1 MDIEYLGPLDRR
13 ENYDP
18 EVVRAALKYGID
30 PDLAVSVHR
39 QEYSPDMWI
48 SSAGARGPMQLMP
61 GTARE
66 LGVDPDDP
74 QQNIDGGV
82 RYLGQM
88 LKAFGGDQV
97 LALAAYNAGP
107 ERVKAGT
114 LPIETRRYTRDVI
127 FRAKR
132 LRQAAPEIEYLGP
145 LEEEA
150 PEIEYLGPLE
160 EDLGPVGSNV
170 VRKPIPEPGEEAP
183 GTLRRA
189 WEKFKELALPD
200 DVGAA
205 EIPAEA
211 QARGVAAPTID
222 LSGARPMITVTPP
235 EAGAATFDEAS
246 LYRPMVRKPIPLGQG
261 MGAASAEDEPEIE
274 YLGPLEGYEEP
285 QPPDVGQSFKNV
297 GSKAAE
303 SFNRGTASL
312 MSKLDDVATWISE
325 STGLPKGGLYEA
337 ARREY
342 DKNADYWN
350 RQSEN
355 PTLTE
360 EIMGE
365 FLGGA
370 IPGMADFLTGTGVS
384 ALHGYSKDGIK
395 GALKEGAERFL
406 LGQALHSMQPLKPI
420 TRGAAFGSLNTA
432 QTAAQGGSPEEIA
445 KSAGVGF
452 GLGATGGPG
461 KKGVKEALLDA
472 TFPARDLYRPE
483 FSEIQNIA
491 NRLEQL
497 PTAKVLPDSIPIS
510 GNRQATV
517 RLAIDFYKSKGKPV
531 VTNLETGNRIIVAP
545 SGIKN
550 SLQHGI
556 GPEKV
561 AVISELDRLLETS
574 TLIVR
579 DSNNMKPGVAA
590 VETYAG
596 KAEIGGSGFIARLVV
611 RETRDG
617 RRFYDHE
624 LSSLNPIKSERP
636 DSASGGSSGSFSA
649 SSRSRPLPSL
659 GKRVIDEALNV
670 KSKLKDESGFI
681 TTEPLKA
688 IVPKIQKVHD
698 YVTIDPL
705 PAMTRHAPRA
715 ADAAVEHAAARI
727 AVPHEVKK
735 LLTKVFPDSYRDP
748 KAMARTIDILNKDN
762 VLAGWDA
769 FRKRTI
775 EALEAAR
782 KEADPAKKAELLK
795 EADAWDNDAHA
806 IAREHDVDAY
816 KTEIGDLIAKAY
828 GGDPNAIDVIG
839 NIQRWKQHVNPFLDQ
854 LYNEAKRVDKWTP
867 REDRGMF
874 FGARIN
880 LTTKERA
887 AELADILRN
896 RGYQLRP
903 LPGPSIGA
911 NYRNPNVKHDRF
923 MRQAK
928 FTGDYSTDAELA
940 LFNVLGPRWNEVT
953 KIRMFEGL
961 KKSGVA
967 VETDPGMSGP
977 ANIQGQDVTRLA
989 VKLPMT
995 GTDGRTR
1002 QVERAL
1008 WVRQDLAREVR
1019 QVLGTDMPMEQNPVA
1034 RVLTQIQLAQIAD
1047 AVTHSKNLLTV
1058 VTRAQG
1064 AGSVWKDVVR
1074 RVPVFG
1080 TMDAVVRIGQV
1091 AREVMSDSPAIR
1103 EEIAN
1108 LAKLGVIRPDY
1119 PSTGLQKITRAQDF
1133 LHKLDQGTRIVMNR
1147 FFDNLVERGLVVDTP
1162 KNRRDYINQCG
1173 QYNGRLQ
1180 GQFMNAFK
1188 QSGMSPFIVA
1198 GRNFNRQGIR
1208 GITGNPGIQATTAG
1222 AALEMRAINWLGTAL
1237 TLSAVPMMLNTLTTG
1252 SPAGRSGTP
1261 LGAWDLGTEENEKGK
1276 HRVIDLAQISGLRR
1290 GMRVTGADA
1299 VVAGMKAGHT
1309 SNQIAGKILEDV
1321 TRNVMHPWI
1330 GPAPSGALK
1339 ALTGR
1344 QLDIRGY
1351 MEAHKVPEGG
1361 GLQVLENVRAALESQ
1376 NPLVYSMVRPV
1387 FEAAGLERL
1396 PEKPYGENIVAT
1408 FLKSPYGA
1416 FGVKDVYPERSAALE
1431 MASTM
1436 MSGRMPEGT
1445 TPEQREKMR
1454 VKKEF
1459 GRAVRT
1465 GKPVDEE
1472 LRERAKRLLST
1483 TDLKTMGKRLQ
1494 FDELQNKV
1502 KSLTS
1507 EEALKVFEVA
1517 TSEERAGIV
1526 AIVAAKLARGL
1537 KNASPVERERLLEQ
1551 LKRVRKRVFEDQQ
1564 EAAMNQ

>member
-1 MDIEYLGPLDRR
+1 
-13 ENYDP
+13 
-18 EVVRAALKYGID
+18 
-30 PDLAVSVHR
+30 
-39 QEYSPDMWI
+39 
-48 SSAGARGPMQLMP
+48 
-61 GTARE
+61 
-66 LGVDPDDP
+66 
-74 QQNIDGGV
+74 
-82 RYLGQM
+82 
-88 LKAFGGDQV
+88 
-97 LALAAYNAGP
+97 
-107 ERVKAGT
+107 
-114 LPIETRRYTRDVI
+114 
-127 FRAKR
+127 
-132 LRQAAPEIEYLGP
+132 
-145 LEEEA
+145 
-150 PEIEYLGPLE
+150 
-160 EDLGPVGSNV
+160 
-170 VRKPIPEPGEEAP
+170 
-183 GTLRRA
+183 
-189 WEKFKELALPD
+189 
-200 DVGAA
+200 
-205 EIPAEA
+205 
-211 QARGVAAPTID
+211 
-222 LSGARPMITVTPP
+222 
-235 EAGAATFDEAS
+235 
-246 LYRPMVRKPIPLGQG
+246 
-261 MGAASAEDEPEIE
+261 
-274 YLGPLEGYEEP
+274 
-285 QPPDVGQSFKNV
+285 
-297 GSKAAE
+297 
-303 SFNRGTASL
+303 
-312 MSKLDDVATWISE
+312 
-325 STGLPKGGLYEA
+325 
-337 ARREY
+337 
-342 DKNADYWN
+342 
-350 RQSEN
+350 
-355 PTLTE
+355 
-360 EIMGE
+360 
-365 FLGGA
+365 
-370 IPGMADFLTGTGVS
+370 MADFLTGTGVS

-461 KKGVKEALLDA
+461 KKGVKEAL
-472 TFPARDLYRPE
+472 
-483 FSEIQNIA
+483 
-491 NRLEQL
+491 
-497 PTAKVLPDSIPIS
+497 
-510 GNRQATV
+510 
-517 RLAIDFYKSKGKPV
+517 
-531 VTNLETGNRIIVAP
+531 
-545 SGIKN
+545 
-550 SLQHGI
+550 
-556 GPEKV
+556 
-561 AVISELDRLLETS
+561 
-574 TLIVR
+574 
-579 DSNNMKPGVAA
+579 
-590 VETYAG
+590 
-596 KAEIGGSGFIARLVV
+596 
-611 RETRDG
+611 
-617 RRFYDHE
+617 
-624 LSSLNPIKSERP
+624 
-636 DSASGGSSGSFSA
+636 
-649 SSRSRPLPSL
+649 
-659 GKRVIDEALNV
+659 EALNV

-681 TTEPLKA
+681 TTEPLQA
-688 IVPKIQKVHD
+688 IVPKIQKFRD

-762 VLAGWDA
+762 VLGGWDA

-775 EALEAAR
+775 AALEAAR
-782 KEADPAKKAELLK
+782 KETDPAKKAELLR

-816 KTEIGDLIAKAY
+816 KTEIGDLIAKAH

-839 NIQRWKQHVNPFLDQ
+839 NIQRWKRHVNPFLDH

-887 AELADILRN
+887 AELADILGN
-896 RGYQLRP
+896 RGYQLKP
-903 LPGPSIGA
+903 LPGPSIGS

-977 ANIQGQDVTRLA
+977 GKIQGEDVTRLA

-1008 WVRQDLAREVR
+1008 WVRKDLAREVR

-1064 AGSVWKDVVR
+1064 AGSAWKDIVR
-1074 RVPVFG
+1074 RMPVFG

-1119 PSTGLQKITRAQDF
+1119 PATGLQKITRAQDF

-1180 GQFMNAFK
+1180 GQLMNAFK

-1208 GITGNPGIQATTAG
+1208 GITGNPGIQATTAQ

-1494 FDELQNKV
+1494 FNELQNKV

-1526 AIVAAKLARGL
+1526 AIVGAKLARGL

>member
-1 MDIEYLGPLDRR
+1 MGIEYLGPLERR
-13 ENYDP
+13 EDYDND
-18 EVVRAALKYGID
+18 VIDAAAKYGVD
-30 PDLAVSVHR
+30 PSLAVAVHR
-39 QEYSPDMWI
+39 QEYNPDQWV

-107 ERVKAGT
+107 GRVKAGT

-222 LSGARPMITVTPP
+222 LSGSRPMITVTPP
-235 EAGAATFDEAS
+235 EASAAPFDEAS

-274 YLGPLEGYEEP
+274 YLGPLEEEGAGLQEEP
-285 QPPDVGQSFKNV
+285 QEKLAPALEMLMAGMKPEDIEAEQKGLETPSAFADLPNFLADVLSGFVTAPGRMAAGAIASGSIGA
-297 GSKAAE
+297 GSKALGKEIAE
-303 SFNRGTASL
+303 QAIT
-312 MSKLDDVATWISE
+312 
-325 STGLPKGGLYEA
+325 GGLGSSFLTAMEGAGAEPLIQELSGILGPLATTALMQMPRSAISTYFKRLKVGNPQVFERLKAGLEGLKDSPA
-337 ARREY
+337 AR
-342 DKNADYWN
+342 
-350 RQSEN
+350 
-355 PTLTE
+355 TLLNE
-360 EIMGE
+360 WGSVR
-365 FLGGA
+365 
-370 IPGMADFLTGTGVS
+370 IPGKIVS
-384 ALHGYSKDGIK
+384 GNKTFIK
-395 GALKEGAERFL
+395 GKL
-406 LGQALHSMQPLKPI
+406 
-420 TRGAAFGSLNTA
+420 
-432 QTAAQGGSPEEIA
+432 
-445 KSAGVGF
+445 
-452 GLGATGGPG
+452 
-461 KKGVKEALLDA
+461 
-472 TFPARDLYRPE
+472 
-483 FSEIQNIA
+483 
-491 NRLEQL
+491 
-497 PTAKVLPDSIPIS
+497 S
-510 GNRQATV
+510 G
-517 RLAIDFYKSKGKPV
+517 
-531 VTNLETGNRIIVAP
+531 
-545 SGIKN
+545 
-550 SLQHGI
+550 
-556 GPEKV
+556 
-561 AVISELDRLLETS
+561 
-574 TLIVR
+574 
-579 DSNNMKPGVAA
+579 
-590 VETYAG
+590 
-596 KAEIGGSGFIARLVV
+596 
-611 RETRDG
+611 
-617 RRFYDHE
+617 
-624 LSSLNPIKSERP
+624 
-636 DSASGGSSGSFSA
+636 
-649 SSRSRPLPSL
+649 
-659 GKRVIDEALNV
+659 
-670 KSKLKDESGFI
+670 
-681 TTEPLKA
+681 
-688 IVPKIQKVHD
+688 KIQRIRD

-887 AELADILRN
+887 AELSDILGN
-896 RGYQLRP
+896 RGYQLKP
-903 LPGPSIGA
+903 LPGPSIGS

-977 ANIQGQDVTRLA
+977 AKIQGQDVSRLA

-995 GTDGRTR
+995 GTDGVTR

-1008 WVRQDLAREVR
+1008 WVRKDLAREVR

-1047 AVTHSKNLLTV
+1047 AVSHSKNLLTV

-1080 TMDAVVRIGQV
+1080 TTDAVVRIGQV

-1119 PSTGLQKITRAQDF
+1119 PATGLQKITRAQDF

>member
-1 MDIEYLGPLDRR
+1 MGIEYLGPLERR

-39 QEYSPDMWI
+39 QEYNPDQWV

-235 EAGAATFDEAS
+235 EASATPFDEAS
-246 LYRPMVRKPIPLGQG
+246 LYQPRVKPNLR
-261 MGAASAEDEPEIE
+261 EPSVIDKDEIE

-303 SFNRGTASL
+303 AFNRGTASF
-312 MSKLDDVATWISE
+312 MGKLDDIATWISE
-325 STGLPKGGLYEA
+325 STGLPKGGVFEA
-337 ARREY
+337 AKKEY
-342 DKNADYWN
+342 EKNADYWN

-452 GLGATGGPG
+452 LLGATGGPG
-461 KKGVKEALLDA
+461 KKGVKEAL
-472 TFPARDLYRPE
+472 
-483 FSEIQNIA
+483 
-491 NRLEQL
+491 
-497 PTAKVLPDSIPIS
+497 
-510 GNRQATV
+510 
-517 RLAIDFYKSKGKPV
+517 
-531 VTNLETGNRIIVAP
+531 
-545 SGIKN
+545 
-550 SLQHGI
+550 
-556 GPEKV
+556 
-561 AVISELDRLLETS
+561 
-574 TLIVR
+574 
-579 DSNNMKPGVAA
+579 
-590 VETYAG
+590 
-596 KAEIGGSGFIARLVV
+596 
-611 RETRDG
+611 
-617 RRFYDHE
+617 
-624 LSSLNPIKSERP
+624 
-636 DSASGGSSGSFSA
+636 
-649 SSRSRPLPSL
+649 
-659 GKRVIDEALNV
+659 EALNV

-681 TTEPLKA
+681 TTEPLQA
-688 IVPKIQKVHD
+688 IVPKIQKFRD

-775 EALEAAR
+775 KALEAAR

-887 AELADILRN
+887 AELADILGN
-896 RGYQLRP
+896 RGYQLKP
-903 LPGPSIGA
+903 LPGPSIGS

-977 ANIQGQDVTRLA
+977 GKIQGEDVTRLA

-1008 WVRQDLAREVR
+1008 WVRKDLAREVR

-1064 AGSVWKDVVR
+1064 AGSAWKDIVR
-1074 RVPVFG
+1074 RMPVFG

-1119 PSTGLQKITRAQDF
+1119 PATGLQKITRAQDF

-1180 GQFMNAFK
+1180 GQLMNAFK

-1208 GITGNPGIQATTAG
+1208 GITGNPGIQATTAQ

-1526 AIVAAKLARGL
+1526 AIVVAKLARGL

>member
-1 MDIEYLGPLDRR
+1 MGIEYLGPLERR

-39 QEYSPDMWI
+39 QEYSPDKWI

-107 ERVKAGT
+107 GRVKAGT

-235 EAGAATFDEAS
+235 EASATPFDEAS
-246 LYRPMVRKPIPLGQG
+246 LYQPRVKPNLR
-261 MGAASAEDEPEIE
+261 EPSVIDKDEIE

-303 SFNRGTASL
+303 AFNRGTASF
-312 MSKLDDVATWISE
+312 MGKLDDIATWISE
-325 STGLPKGGLYEA
+325 STGLPKGGVFEA
-337 ARREY
+337 AKKEY
-342 DKNADYWN
+342 EKNADYWN

-461 KKGVKEALLDA
+461 KKGVKEAL
-472 TFPARDLYRPE
+472 
-483 FSEIQNIA
+483 
-491 NRLEQL
+491 
-497 PTAKVLPDSIPIS
+497 
-510 GNRQATV
+510 
-517 RLAIDFYKSKGKPV
+517 
-531 VTNLETGNRIIVAP
+531 
-545 SGIKN
+545 
-550 SLQHGI
+550 
-556 GPEKV
+556 
-561 AVISELDRLLETS
+561 
-574 TLIVR
+574 
-579 DSNNMKPGVAA
+579 
-590 VETYAG
+590 
-596 KAEIGGSGFIARLVV
+596 
-611 RETRDG
+611 
-617 RRFYDHE
+617 
-624 LSSLNPIKSERP
+624 
-636 DSASGGSSGSFSA
+636 
-649 SSRSRPLPSL
+649 
-659 GKRVIDEALNV
+659 EALNV

-681 TTEPLKA
+681 TTEPLQA
-688 IVPKIQKVHD
+688 IVPKIQKFRD

-762 VLAGWDA
+762 VLGGWDA

-782 KEADPAKKAELLK
+782 KEADPAKKAELLR

-816 KTEIGDLIAKAY
+816 KTEIGDLIAKAH

-887 AELADILRN
+887 AELSDILGN
-896 RGYQLRP
+896 RGYQLKP
-903 LPGPSIGA
+903 LPGPSIGS

-977 ANIQGQDVTRLA
+977 GKIQGEDVTRLA

-1008 WVRQDLAREVR
+1008 WVRKDLAREVR

-1064 AGSVWKDVVR
+1064 AGSAWKDIVR
-1074 RVPVFG
+1074 RMPVFG

-1119 PSTGLQKITRAQDF
+1119 PATGLQKITRAQDF

-1180 GQFMNAFK
+1180 GQLMNAFK

-1208 GITGNPGIQATTAG
+1208 GITGNPGIQATTAQ

-1494 FDELQNKV
+1494 FNELQNKV

-1526 AIVAAKLARGL
+1526 AIVVAKLARGL

>member
-1 MDIEYLGPLDRR
+1 MGIEYLGPLERR
-13 ENYDP
+13 EDYDND
-18 EVVRAALKYGID
+18 VIDAAAKYGVD
-30 PDLAVSVHR
+30 PSLAVAVHR
-39 QEYSPDMWI
+39 QEYNPDQWV

-107 ERVKAGT
+107 GRVKAGT

-235 EAGAATFDEAS
+235 EASATPFDEAS
-246 LYRPMVRKPIPLGQG
+246 LYQPRVKPNLR
-261 MGAASAEDEPEIE
+261 EPSVIDKDEIE

-303 SFNRGTASL
+303 AFNRGTASF
-312 MSKLDDVATWISE
+312 MGKLDDIATWISE
-325 STGLPKGGLYEA
+325 STGLPKGGVFEA
-337 ARREY
+337 AKKEY
-342 DKNADYWN
+342 EKNADYWN

-461 KKGVKEALLDA
+461 KKGVKEAL
-472 TFPARDLYRPE
+472 
-483 FSEIQNIA
+483 
-491 NRLEQL
+491 
-497 PTAKVLPDSIPIS
+497 
-510 GNRQATV
+510 
-517 RLAIDFYKSKGKPV
+517 
-531 VTNLETGNRIIVAP
+531 
-545 SGIKN
+545 
-550 SLQHGI
+550 
-556 GPEKV
+556 
-561 AVISELDRLLETS
+561 
-574 TLIVR
+574 
-579 DSNNMKPGVAA
+579 
-590 VETYAG
+590 
-596 KAEIGGSGFIARLVV
+596 
-611 RETRDG
+611 
-617 RRFYDHE
+617 
-624 LSSLNPIKSERP
+624 
-636 DSASGGSSGSFSA
+636 
-649 SSRSRPLPSL
+649 
-659 GKRVIDEALNV
+659 EALNV

-681 TTEPLKA
+681 TTEPLQA
-688 IVPKIQKVHD
+688 IVPKIQKFRD

-762 VLAGWDA
+762 VLGGWDA

-775 EALEAAR
+775 AALEAAR
-782 KEADPAKKAELLK
+782 KETDPAKKAELLR

-816 KTEIGDLIAKAY
+816 KTEIGDLIAKAH

-839 NIQRWKQHVNPFLDQ
+839 NIQRWKRHVNPFLDH

-887 AELADILRN
+887 AELSDILGN
-896 RGYQLRP
+896 RGYQLKP
-903 LPGPSIGA
+903 LPGPSIGS

-977 ANIQGQDVTRLA
+977 GKIQGEDVTRLA

-1008 WVRQDLAREVR
+1008 WVRKDLAREVR

-1064 AGSVWKDVVR
+1064 AGSAWKDIVR
-1074 RVPVFG
+1074 RMPVFG

-1119 PSTGLQKITRAQDF
+1119 PATGLQKITRAQDF

-1180 GQFMNAFK
+1180 GQLMNAFK

-1208 GITGNPGIQATTAG
+1208 GITGNPGIQATTAQ

-1526 AIVAAKLARGL
+1526 AIVVAKLARGL

>member
-1 MDIEYLGPLDRR
+1 MGIEYLGPLERR

-39 QEYSPDMWI
+39 QEYSPDKWI

-107 ERVKAGT
+107 GRVKAGT

-235 EAGAATFDEAS
+235 EASATPFDEAS
-246 LYRPMVRKPIPLGQG
+246 LYQPRVKSNLR
-261 MGAASAEDEPEIE
+261 EPSVIDKDEIE

-303 SFNRGTASL
+303 AFNRGTASF
-312 MSKLDDVATWISE
+312 MGKLDDIATWISE
-325 STGLPKGGLYEA
+325 STGLPKGGVFEA
-337 ARREY
+337 AKKEY
-342 DKNADYWN
+342 EKNADYWN

-461 KKGVKEALLDA
+461 KKGVKEAL
-472 TFPARDLYRPE
+472 
-483 FSEIQNIA
+483 
-491 NRLEQL
+491 
-497 PTAKVLPDSIPIS
+497 
-510 GNRQATV
+510 
-517 RLAIDFYKSKGKPV
+517 
-531 VTNLETGNRIIVAP
+531 
-545 SGIKN
+545 
-550 SLQHGI
+550 
-556 GPEKV
+556 
-561 AVISELDRLLETS
+561 
-574 TLIVR
+574 
-579 DSNNMKPGVAA
+579 
-590 VETYAG
+590 
-596 KAEIGGSGFIARLVV
+596 
-611 RETRDG
+611 
-617 RRFYDHE
+617 
-624 LSSLNPIKSERP
+624 
-636 DSASGGSSGSFSA
+636 
-649 SSRSRPLPSL
+649 
-659 GKRVIDEALNV
+659 EALNV

-681 TTEPLKA
+681 TTEPLQA
-688 IVPKIQKVHD
+688 IVPKIQKFRD

-782 KEADPAKKAELLK
+782 KETDPAKKAELLR

-816 KTEIGDLIAKAY
+816 KTEIGDLIAKAH

-839 NIQRWKQHVNPFLDQ
+839 NIQRWKRHVNPFLDH

-887 AELADILRN
+887 AELSDILGN
-896 RGYQLRP
+896 RGYQLKP
-903 LPGPSIGA
+903 LPGPSIGS

-977 ANIQGQDVTRLA
+977 GKIQGEDVTRLA

-1008 WVRQDLAREVR
+1008 WVRKDLAREVR

-1064 AGSVWKDVVR
+1064 AGSAWKDIVR
-1074 RVPVFG
+1074 RMPVFG

-1119 PSTGLQKITRAQDF
+1119 PATGLQKITRAQDF

-1180 GQFMNAFK
+1180 GQLMNAFK

-1208 GITGNPGIQATTAG
+1208 GITGNPGIQATTAQ

-1526 AIVAAKLARGL
+1526 AIVVAKLARGL
-1537 KNASPVERERLLEQ
+1537 KNA
-1551 LKRVRKRVFEDQQ
+1551 
-1564 EAAMNQ
+1564 

>member
-1 MDIEYLGPLDRR
+1 MGIEYLGPLERR
-13 ENYDP
+13 EDYDND
-18 EVVRAALKYGID
+18 VIDAAAKYGVD
-30 PDLAVSVHR
+30 PSLAVAVHR
-39 QEYSPDMWI
+39 QEYNPDQWV

-107 ERVKAGT
+107 GRVKAGT

-235 EAGAATFDEAS
+235 EASATPFDEAS
-246 LYRPMVRKPIPLGQG
+246 LYQPRVKPNLR
-261 MGAASAEDEPEIE
+261 EPSVIDKDEIE

-303 SFNRGTASL
+303 AFNRGTASF
-312 MSKLDDVATWISE
+312 MGKLDDIATWISE
-325 STGLPKGGLYEA
+325 STGLPKGGVFEA
-337 ARREY
+337 AKKEY
-342 DKNADYWN
+342 EKNADYWN

-461 KKGVKEALLDA
+461 KKGVKEAL
-472 TFPARDLYRPE
+472 
-483 FSEIQNIA
+483 
-491 NRLEQL
+491 
-497 PTAKVLPDSIPIS
+497 
-510 GNRQATV
+510 
-517 RLAIDFYKSKGKPV
+517 
-531 VTNLETGNRIIVAP
+531 
-545 SGIKN
+545 
-550 SLQHGI
+550 
-556 GPEKV
+556 
-561 AVISELDRLLETS
+561 
-574 TLIVR
+574 
-579 DSNNMKPGVAA
+579 
-590 VETYAG
+590 
-596 KAEIGGSGFIARLVV
+596 
-611 RETRDG
+611 
-617 RRFYDHE
+617 
-624 LSSLNPIKSERP
+624 
-636 DSASGGSSGSFSA
+636 
-649 SSRSRPLPSL
+649 
-659 GKRVIDEALNV
+659 EALNV

-681 TTEPLKA
+681 TTEPLQA
-688 IVPKIQKVHD
+688 IVPKIQKFRD

-762 VLAGWDA
+762 VLGGWDA

-775 EALEAAR
+775 AALEAAR
-782 KEADPAKKAELLK
+782 KETDPAKKAELLR

-816 KTEIGDLIAKAY
+816 KTEIGDLIAKAH

-839 NIQRWKQHVNPFLDQ
+839 NIQRWKRHVNPFLDH

-887 AELADILRN
+887 AELSDILGN
-896 RGYQLRP
+896 RGYQLKP
-903 LPGPSIGA
+903 LPGPSIGS

-977 ANIQGQDVTRLA
+977 GKIQGEDVTRLA

-1008 WVRQDLAREVR
+1008 WVRKDLAREVR

-1064 AGSVWKDVVR
+1064 AGSAWKDIVR
-1074 RVPVFG
+1074 RMPVFG

-1119 PSTGLQKITRAQDF
+1119 PATGLQKITRAQDF

-1180 GQFMNAFK
+1180 GQLMNAFK

-1208 GITGNPGIQATTAG
+1208 GITGNPGIQATTAQ

-1526 AIVAAKLARGL
+1526 AIVVAKLARGL

-1551 LKRVRKRVFEDQQ
+1551 LKRVRKRVFE
-1564 EAAMNQ
+1564 ASKKRP

>member
-1 MDIEYLGPLDRR
+1 MGVEYLGPLERR
-13 ENYDP
+13 ENYDN
-18 EVVRAALKYGID
+18 EVIDAALKHGID
-30 PDLAVSVHR
+30 PSLAVAVHR
-39 QEYSPDMWI
+39 QEYNPDQWV

-107 ERVKAGT
+107 GRVKAGT

-235 EAGAATFDEAS
+235 EASATPFDEAS
-246 LYRPMVRKPIPLGQG
+246 LYQPRVKPNLR
-261 MGAASAEDEPEIE
+261 EPSVIDKDEIE

-303 SFNRGTASL
+303 AFNRGTASF
-312 MSKLDDVATWISE
+312 MGKLDDIATWISE
-325 STGLPKGGLYEA
+325 STGLPKGGVFEA
-337 ARREY
+337 AKKEY
-342 DKNADYWN
+342 EKNADYWN

-461 KKGVKEALLDA
+461 KKGVKEAL
-472 TFPARDLYRPE
+472 
-483 FSEIQNIA
+483 
-491 NRLEQL
+491 
-497 PTAKVLPDSIPIS
+497 
-510 GNRQATV
+510 
-517 RLAIDFYKSKGKPV
+517 
-531 VTNLETGNRIIVAP
+531 
-545 SGIKN
+545 
-550 SLQHGI
+550 
-556 GPEKV
+556 
-561 AVISELDRLLETS
+561 
-574 TLIVR
+574 
-579 DSNNMKPGVAA
+579 
-590 VETYAG
+590 
-596 KAEIGGSGFIARLVV
+596 
-611 RETRDG
+611 
-617 RRFYDHE
+617 
-624 LSSLNPIKSERP
+624 
-636 DSASGGSSGSFSA
+636 
-649 SSRSRPLPSL
+649 
-659 GKRVIDEALNV
+659 EALNV

-681 TTEPLKA
+681 TTEPLQA
-688 IVPKIQKVHD
+688 IVPKIQKFRD

-762 VLAGWDA
+762 VLGGWDA

-775 EALEAAR
+775 AALEAAR
-782 KEADPAKKAELLK
+782 KETDPAKKAELLR

-816 KTEIGDLIAKAY
+816 KTEIGDLIAKAH

-839 NIQRWKQHVNPFLDQ
+839 NIQRWKRHVNPFLDH

-887 AELADILRN
+887 AELSDILGN
-896 RGYQLRP
+896 RGYQLKP
-903 LPGPSIGA
+903 LPGPSIGS

-977 ANIQGQDVTRLA
+977 GKIQGEDVTRLA

-1008 WVRQDLAREVR
+1008 WVRKDLAREVR

-1064 AGSVWKDVVR
+1064 AGSAWKDIVR
-1074 RVPVFG
+1074 RMPVFG

-1119 PSTGLQKITRAQDF
+1119 PATGLQKITRAQDF

-1147 FFDNLVERGLVVDTP
+1147 FFDNLVERGMVVDTP

-1180 GQFMNAFK
+1180 GQLMNAFK

-1208 GITGNPGIQATTAG
+1208 GITGNPGIQATTAQ

-1526 AIVAAKLARGL
+1526 AIVVAKLARGL

-1551 LKRVRKRVFEDQQ
+1551 LKRVRKRVFE
-1564 EAAMNQ
+1564 ASKKRP

>member
-1 MDIEYLGPLDRR
+1 MGIEYLGPLERR

-39 QEYSPDMWI
+39 QEYSPDKWI

-107 ERVKAGT
+107 GRVKAGT

-235 EAGAATFDEAS
+235 EASATPFDEAS
-246 LYRPMVRKPIPLGQG
+246 LYQPRVKPNLR
-261 MGAASAEDEPEIE
+261 EPSVIDKDEIE

-303 SFNRGTASL
+303 AFNRGTASF
-312 MSKLDDVATWISE
+312 MGKLDDIATWISE
-325 STGLPKGGLYEA
+325 STGLPKGGVFEA
-337 ARREY
+337 AKKEY
-342 DKNADYWN
+342 EKNADYWN

-461 KKGVKEALLDA
+461 KKGVKEAL
-472 TFPARDLYRPE
+472 
-483 FSEIQNIA
+483 
-491 NRLEQL
+491 
-497 PTAKVLPDSIPIS
+497 
-510 GNRQATV
+510 
-517 RLAIDFYKSKGKPV
+517 
-531 VTNLETGNRIIVAP
+531 
-545 SGIKN
+545 
-550 SLQHGI
+550 
-556 GPEKV
+556 
-561 AVISELDRLLETS
+561 
-574 TLIVR
+574 
-579 DSNNMKPGVAA
+579 
-590 VETYAG
+590 
-596 KAEIGGSGFIARLVV
+596 
-611 RETRDG
+611 
-617 RRFYDHE
+617 
-624 LSSLNPIKSERP
+624 
-636 DSASGGSSGSFSA
+636 
-649 SSRSRPLPSL
+649 
-659 GKRVIDEALNV
+659 EALNV

-681 TTEPLKA
+681 TTEPLQA
-688 IVPKIQKVHD
+688 IVPKIQKFRD

-816 KTEIGDLIAKAY
+816 KTEIGDLIAKAH

-839 NIQRWKQHVNPFLDQ
+839 NIQRWKQHVNPLLDQ

-887 AELADILRN
+887 AELSDILGN
-896 RGYQLRP
+896 RGYQLKP
-903 LPGPSIGA
+903 LPGPSIGS
-911 NYRNPNVKHDRF
+911 NYRNPNVKYDRF

-977 ANIQGQDVTRLA
+977 GKIQGEDVTRLA
-989 VKLPMT
+989 VKLPIT

-1008 WVRQDLAREVR
+1008 WVRKDLAREVR

-1064 AGSVWKDVVR
+1064 AGSVWKDIVR
-1074 RVPVFG
+1074 RMPVFG
-1080 TMDAVVRIGQV
+1080 TTDAVVRIGQV

-1119 PSTGLQKITRAQDF
+1119 PATGLQKITRAQDF

-1147 FFDNLVERGLVVDTP
+1147 FFDNLVERGMVVDTP

-1180 GQFMNAFK
+1180 GQLMNAFK

-1208 GITGNPGIQATTAG
+1208 GITGNPGIQATTAQ

-1309 SNQIAGKILEDV
+1309 SNQIVGKILEDV

-1351 MEAHKVPEGG
+1351 MAAHKVPEGG

-1526 AIVAAKLARGL
+1526 AIVVAKLARGL

>member
-1 MDIEYLGPLDRR
+1 MGVEYLGPLERR
-13 ENYDP
+13 ENYDN
-18 EVVRAALKYGID
+18 EVIDAALKHGID
-30 PDLAVSVHR
+30 PSLAVAVHR
-39 QEYSPDMWI
+39 QEYNPDQWV
-48 SSAGARGPMQLMP
+48 STAGARGPMQLMP

-107 ERVKAGT
+107 GRVKAGT

-235 EAGAATFDEAS
+235 EASATPFDEAS
-246 LYRPMVRKPIPLGQG
+246 LYQPRVKSNLR
-261 MGAASAEDEPEIE
+261 EPSVIDKDEIE

-303 SFNRGTASL
+303 AFNRGTASF
-312 MSKLDDVATWISE
+312 MGKLDDIATWISE
-325 STGLPKGGLYEA
+325 STGLPKGGVFEA
-337 ARREY
+337 AKKEY
-342 DKNADYWN
+342 EKNADYWN

-406 LGQALHSMQPLKPI
+406 LGQALHSMQPLKPV
-420 TRGAAFGSLNTA
+420 TRGAAFGSLNAA
-432 QTAAQGGSPEEIA
+432 QTAAQGGSQEEIA

-452 GLGATGGPG
+452 LLGATGGPG

-497 PTAKVLPDSIPIS
+497 P
-510 GNRQATV
+510 RQATV
-517 RLAIDFYKSKGKPV
+517 
-531 VTNLETGNRIIVAP
+531 
-545 SGIKN
+545 
-550 SLQHGI
+550 
-556 GPEKV
+556 
-561 AVISELDRLLETS
+561 
-574 TLIVR
+574 
-579 DSNNMKPGVAA
+579 
-590 VETYAG
+590 
-596 KAEIGGSGFIARLVV
+596 
-611 RETRDG
+611 
-617 RRFYDHE
+617 
-624 LSSLNPIKSERP
+624 NPIKSERP

-681 TTEPLKA
+681 GTELLKA
-688 IVPKIQKVHD
+688 IVPKIQRIRD
-698 YVTIDPL
+698 YVTIDPI

-806 IAREHDVDAY
+806 IAREHNVDAY

-887 AELADILRN
+887 AELSDILGN
-896 RGYQLRP
+896 RGYQLKP
-903 LPGPSIGA
+903 LPGPSIGS

-977 ANIQGQDVTRLA
+977 GKIQGEDVTRLA

-1008 WVRQDLAREVR
+1008 WVRKDLAREVR

-1064 AGSVWKDVVR
+1064 AGSAWKDIVR
-1074 RVPVFG
+1074 RMPVFG
-1080 TMDAVVRIGQV
+1080 TMDAVVRIRQV

-1119 PSTGLQKITRAQDF
+1119 PATGLQKITRAQDF

-1180 GQFMNAFK
+1180 GQLMNAFK

-1208 GITGNPGIQATTAG
+1208 GITGNPGIQATTAQ

-1526 AIVAAKLARGL
+1526 AIVVAKLARGL

>member
-1 MDIEYLGPLDRR
+1 MGIEYLGPLERR

-39 QEYSPDMWI
+39 QEYSPDKWI

-107 ERVKAGT
+107 GRVKAGT

-235 EAGAATFDEAS
+235 EASATPFDEAS
-246 LYRPMVRKPIPLGQG
+246 LYQPRVKPNLR
-261 MGAASAEDEPEIE
+261 EPSVIDKDEIE

-303 SFNRGTASL
+303 AFNRGTASF
-312 MSKLDDVATWISE
+312 MGKLDDIATWISE
-325 STGLPKGGLYEA
+325 STGLPKGGVFEA
-337 ARREY
+337 AKKEY
-342 DKNADYWN
+342 EKNADYWN

-461 KKGVKEALLDA
+461 KKGVKEAL
-472 TFPARDLYRPE
+472 
-483 FSEIQNIA
+483 
-491 NRLEQL
+491 
-497 PTAKVLPDSIPIS
+497 
-510 GNRQATV
+510 
-517 RLAIDFYKSKGKPV
+517 
-531 VTNLETGNRIIVAP
+531 
-545 SGIKN
+545 
-550 SLQHGI
+550 
-556 GPEKV
+556 
-561 AVISELDRLLETS
+561 
-574 TLIVR
+574 
-579 DSNNMKPGVAA
+579 
-590 VETYAG
+590 
-596 KAEIGGSGFIARLVV
+596 
-611 RETRDG
+611 
-617 RRFYDHE
+617 
-624 LSSLNPIKSERP
+624 
-636 DSASGGSSGSFSA
+636 
-649 SSRSRPLPSL
+649 
-659 GKRVIDEALNV
+659 EALNV

-681 TTEPLKA
+681 TTEPLQA
-688 IVPKIQKVHD
+688 IVPKIQKFRD

-762 VLAGWDA
+762 VLGGWDA

-775 EALEAAR
+775 AALEAAR
-782 KEADPAKKAELLK
+782 KETDPAKKAELLR

-816 KTEIGDLIAKAY
+816 KTEIGDLIAKAH

-839 NIQRWKQHVNPFLDQ
+839 NIQRWKQHVNPLLDQ

-887 AELADILRN
+887 AELADILGN
-896 RGYQLRP
+896 RGYQLKP
-903 LPGPSIGA
+903 LPGPSIGS

-977 ANIQGQDVTRLA
+977 GKIQGEDVTRLA

-1008 WVRQDLAREVR
+1008 WVRKDLAREVR

-1064 AGSVWKDVVR
+1064 AGSAWKDIVR
-1074 RVPVFG
+1074 RMPVFG

-1119 PSTGLQKITRAQDF
+1119 PATGLQKITRAQDF

-1180 GQFMNAFK
+1180 GQLMNAFK

-1208 GITGNPGIQATTAG
+1208 GITGNPGIQATTAQ

-1309 SNQIAGKILEDV
+1309 SNQIVGKILEDV

-1494 FDELQNKV
+1494 FNELQNKV

-1526 AIVAAKLARGL
+1526 AIVVAKLARGL

>member
-1 MDIEYLGPLDRR
+1 MGIEYLGPLERR

-39 QEYSPDMWI
+39 QEYSPDKWI

-107 ERVKAGT
+107 GRVKAGT

-235 EAGAATFDEAS
+235 EASATPFDEAS
-246 LYRPMVRKPIPLGQG
+246 LYQPRVKSNLR
-261 MGAASAEDEPEIE
+261 EPSVIDKDEIE

-303 SFNRGTASL
+303 AFNRGTASF
-312 MSKLDDVATWISE
+312 MGKLDDIATWISE
-325 STGLPKGGLYEA
+325 STGLPKGGVFEA
-337 ARREY
+337 AKKEY
-342 DKNADYWN
+342 EKNADYWN

-461 KKGVKEALLDA
+461 KKGVKEAL
-472 TFPARDLYRPE
+472 
-483 FSEIQNIA
+483 
-491 NRLEQL
+491 
-497 PTAKVLPDSIPIS
+497 
-510 GNRQATV
+510 
-517 RLAIDFYKSKGKPV
+517 
-531 VTNLETGNRIIVAP
+531 
-545 SGIKN
+545 
-550 SLQHGI
+550 
-556 GPEKV
+556 
-561 AVISELDRLLETS
+561 
-574 TLIVR
+574 
-579 DSNNMKPGVAA
+579 
-590 VETYAG
+590 
-596 KAEIGGSGFIARLVV
+596 
-611 RETRDG
+611 
-617 RRFYDHE
+617 
-624 LSSLNPIKSERP
+624 
-636 DSASGGSSGSFSA
+636 
-649 SSRSRPLPSL
+649 
-659 GKRVIDEALNV
+659 EALNV

-681 TTEPLKA
+681 TTEPLQA
-688 IVPKIQKVHD
+688 IVPKIQKFRD

-782 KEADPAKKAELLK
+782 KEADPAKKAELLR

-816 KTEIGDLIAKAY
+816 KTEIGDLIAKAH

-839 NIQRWKQHVNPFLDQ
+839 NIQRWKRHVNPFLDH

-887 AELADILRN
+887 AELSDILGN
-896 RGYQLRP
+896 RGYQLKP
-903 LPGPSIGA
+903 LPGPSIGS

-977 ANIQGQDVTRLA
+977 GKIQGEDVTRLA

-1008 WVRQDLAREVR
+1008 WVRKDLAREVR

-1064 AGSVWKDVVR
+1064 AGSAWKDIVR
-1074 RVPVFG
+1074 RMPVFG

-1119 PSTGLQKITRAQDF
+1119 PATGLQKITRAQDF

-1180 GQFMNAFK
+1180 GQLMNAFK

-1208 GITGNPGIQATTAG
+1208 GITGNPGIQATTAQ

-1526 AIVAAKLARGL
+1526 AIVVAKLARGL

>member
-39 QEYSPDMWI
+39 QEYSPDKWI

-107 ERVKAGT
+107 GRVKAGT

-160 EDLGPVGSNV
+160 DDLGPVGSNV

-235 EAGAATFDEAS
+235 EASATPFDEAS

-274 YLGPLEGYEEP
+274 YLGPLEEEGAGLQEEP
-285 QPPDVGQSFKNV
+285 QEKLAPALEMLMAGMKPEDIEAEQKGLEAPSAFADPPNFIADVLSGFVTAPGRMAAGAIASGSVKA
-297 GSKAAE
+297 GSKALGKEIAE
-303 SFNRGTASL
+303 QAIT
-312 MSKLDDVATWISE
+312 
-325 STGLPKGGLYEA
+325 GGLG
-337 ARREY
+337 
-342 DKNADYWN
+342 
-350 RQSEN
+350 SS
-355 PTLTE
+355 
-360 EIMGE
+360 
-365 FLGGA
+365 
-370 IPGMADFLTGTGVS
+370 FLT
-384 ALHGYSKDGIK
+384 AM
-395 GALKEGAERFL
+395 EGAGAEPL
-406 LGQALHSMQPLKPI
+406 IQELSGILGPLATTALMQMP
-420 TRGAAFGSLNTA
+420 RSA
-432 QTAAQGGSPEEIA
+432 IA
-445 KSAGVGF
+445 TYFK
-452 GLGATGGPG
+452 
-461 KKGVKEALLDA
+461 
-472 TFPARDLYRPE
+472 
-483 FSEIQNIA
+483 Q
-491 NRLEQL
+491 
-497 PTAKVLPDSIPIS
+497 
-510 GNRQATV
+510 
-517 RLAIDFYKSKGKPV
+517 
-531 VTNLETGNRIIVAP
+531 LETGNPQIFER
-545 SGIKN
+545 
-550 SLQHGI
+550 L
-556 GPEKV
+556 KV
-561 AVISELDRLLETS
+561 GLE
-574 TLIVR
+574 
-579 DSNNMKPGVAA
+579 G
-590 VETYAG
+590 
-596 KAEIGGSGFIARLVV
+596 
-611 RETRDG
+611 
-617 RRFYDHE
+617 
-624 LSSLNPIKSERP
+624 
-636 DSASGGSSGSFSA
+636 
-649 SSRSRPLPSL
+649 
-659 GKRVIDEALNV
+659 
-670 KSKLKDESGFI
+670 LKDNPMAQVLLNEWGSVRIPGKIVSGNKTFI
-681 TTEPLKA
+681 KGKLSG
-688 IVPKIQKVHD
+688 KIQRIRD

-727 AVPHEVKK
+727 AVPHMVKD
-735 LLTKVFPDSYRDP
+735 LLAKVFPDLYRDP

-762 VLAGWDA
+762 VLAGWDVFQANAVSSYTEASKIWDKMGSSGKTTTQAYLDELVGASRKIRKDLIEAARSDEEAVKIAQLKRSGIDPASVKDYMLNLNKKIPGIVRRGGIPFDVLARDNGFESADALYEWLTTRKTIQQKLSEVPSLMDIAERFADEGGYSGA
-769 FRKRTI
+769 FDFVETSKILRALNEKKRKLTI
-775 EALEAAR
+775 EASRKVLEGKRWEEAMEDLSRQHDIDAYDREVKAAAR
-782 KEADPAKKAELLK
+782 DP
-795 EADAWDNDAHA
+795 
-806 IAREHDVDAY
+806 
-816 KTEIGDLIAKAY
+816 EIR
-828 GGDPNAIDVIG
+828 G
-839 NIQRWKQHVNPFLDQ
+839 NINRWKQHVNPLLDQ
-854 LYNEAKRVDKWTP
+854 LYNEAKRVDPGTV
-867 REDRGMF
+867 REERGRH

-887 AELADILRN
+887 AELADILGN

-903 LPGPSIGA
+903 LPGPSIGS
-911 NYRNPNVKHDRF
+911 NYRNPNVKYDRF

-977 ANIQGQDVTRLA
+977 GKIQGEDVTRLA

-1008 WVRQDLAREVR
+1008 WVRKDLAREVR

-1064 AGSVWKDVVR
+1064 AGSVWKDIVR
-1074 RVPVFG
+1074 RMPVFG
-1080 TMDAVVRIGQV
+1080 TTDAVVRIGQV

-1180 GQFMNAFK
+1180 GQLMNAFK

-1208 GITGNPGIQATTAG
+1208 GITGNPGIQATTAQ

-1454 VKKEF
+1454 VKEEF

-1526 AIVAAKLARGL
+1526 AIVVAKLARGL

-1551 LKRVRKRVFEDQQ
+1551 LKRVRKRVFE
-1564 EAAMNQ
+1564 ASKKRP